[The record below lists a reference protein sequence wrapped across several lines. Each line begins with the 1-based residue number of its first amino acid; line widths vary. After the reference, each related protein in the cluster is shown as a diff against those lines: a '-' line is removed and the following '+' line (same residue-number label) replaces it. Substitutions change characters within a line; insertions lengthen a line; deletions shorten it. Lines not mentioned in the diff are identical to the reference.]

1 MEKITAQELRLKWL
15 EFFKSKQH
23 TIIPSSSLVPEN
35 DPSVLF
41 TMAGMFPLVP
51 YLMGQEHPGGTRV
64 ANVQKCIRTIDIDEV
79 GDNTHLTFFE
89 MMGNWSFGDYFKK
102 EAIEWSYEFL
112 TDEKWLGIPL
122 NRLAFSVFAGDEDAP
137 FDEESYDHWKRL
149 GISEP
154 RIAKL
159 PKEDNWW
166 IAGTTGPCGPDTEM
180 FFWIDD
186 GTPAP
191 ENFQETKDDKRWV
204 EIWNDVFMQ
213 FDKQADGS
221 LVPLKKQNVDT
232 GMGLDRVIAVL
243 NGHKSVY
250 DTELFTGMFNV
261 IGLSQDILT
270 GDEIRKSRIVVDHI
284 RASVFIAADG
294 VEPSN
299 KERGY
304 ILRRL
309 LRRAM
314 VYGKQLNLEG
324 NWFSALIGKVIEE
337 YGSTYPGLMENSEQ
351 LFKILEG
358 EQQKFTKT
366 LEKGLKEFE
375 KVAKNSQS
383 SSPSGGGEEGEI
395 TGTQAFDL
403 YQTFGFPWELTHELA
418 AQMTGKEVDREEF
431 EREFK
436 KHQELSRT
444 ASAGT
449 FKGGLADH
457 SEIVVRYHTAT
468 HLMHKALR
476 DVLGEDVWQKGSN
489 ITAERTRFDFTYPQK
504 MTDEQ
509 KQQVEDL
516 VNGWIIADAEMKQ
529 EMMPLEKARELGAI
543 GLFGEKYAD
552 TVSIYTATDKNGNV
566 ISREFCGGPHVEHT
580 GLVGKFRI
588 AKEEA
593 VSAGVRRIKAVIE

>member
-1 MEKITAQELRLKWL
+1 MNANQLRMKWL
-15 EFFKSKQH
+15 EFFKEKGH

-51 YLMGQEHPGGTRV
+51 YLMGQEHPGGVRV
-64 ANVQKCIRTIDIDEV
+64 ANIQKCIRTIDIDDV

-112 TDEKWLGIPL
+112 TDEKWLNIPL
-122 NRLAFSVFAGDEDAP
+122 DRLAFSVFAGDEDAP
-137 FDEESYDHWKRL
+137 FDSESYEYWKSL
-149 GISEP
+149 GIPEA

-180 FFWIDD
+180 FYWIDSS
-186 GTPAP
+186 TPAP
-191 ENFQETKDDKRWV
+191 QNYQETHDDPRWV
-204 EIWNDVFMQ
+204 EIWNNVFMQ
-213 FDKQADGS
+213 YEKKADGT
-221 LVPLKKQNVDT
+221 LVPLAKQNVDT

-250 DTELFTGMFNV
+250 DSEFFKGMFEV
-261 IGLSQDILT
+261 IGKSNEILS
-270 GDEIRKSRIVVDHI
+270 GDEVRKARIIVDHI
-284 RASVFIAADG
+284 RASVFIAGDG

-309 LRRAM
+309 LRRSM
-314 VYGKQLNLEG
+314 VYARGLNLGEHWMQG
-324 NWFSALIGKVIEE
+324 LIGKVMQE
-337 YGSTYPGLMENSEQ
+337 YSDAYPELVENSE
-351 LFKILEG
+351 KI
-358 EQQKFTKT
+358 FAT
-366 LEKGLKEFE
+366 LESEQNKFGTTLDKGLKEFE
-375 KVAKNSQS
+375 KLFQKQQQI
-383 SSPSGGGEEGEI
+383 SG
-395 TGTQAFDL
+395 TDAFNL
-403 YQTFGFPWELTHELA
+403 YQTFGFPLELTEELA
-418 AQMTGKEVDREEF
+418 ISFGQEVNREEF
-431 EREFK
+431 ASEFK
-436 KHQELSRT
+436 KHQDLSRT
-444 ASAGT
+444 ASAGE

-457 SEIVVRYHTAT
+457 SDIVVRYHTAT
-468 HLMHKALR
+468 HLLHKALR
-476 DVLGEDVWQKGSN
+476 TVLGEDVWQRGSN

-509 KQQVEDL
+509 KKQVEEL
-516 VNGWIIADAEMKQ
+516 VNSWVERDLDMKQ

-552 TVSIYTATDKNGNV
+552 VVSIYTATDKNTGEV

-580 GLVGKFRI
+580 GTIGKVRI

-593 VSAGVRRIKAVIE
+593 VSAGMRRIKAVIE

>member
-1 MEKITAQELRLKWL
+1 MKAQELRTKWL
-15 EFFKSKQH
+15 QFFEEKGH
-23 TIIPSSSLVPEN
+23 TIIPSASLVPEN

-51 YLMGQEHPGGTRV
+51 YLMGQPHPGGTRV

-89 MMGNWSFGDYFKK
+89 MLGNWSFGDYFKK

-112 TDEKWLGIPL
+112 TDEKWLGLPL
-122 NRLAFSVFAGDEDAP
+122 DRLAFSVFAGDDDAP
-137 FDEESYDHWKRL
+137 FDEESYGHWKRL
-149 GISEP
+149 GINEA

-166 IAGTTGPCGPDTEM
+166 IAGATGPCGPDTEM
-180 FFWIDD
+180 FYWIDD
-186 GTPAP
+186 STPAP
-191 ENFQETKDDKRWV
+191 ENFQETHRDGRWV
-204 EIWNDVFMQ
+204 EIWNDVFME
-213 FDKQADGS
+213 FDKQPDGT
-221 LVPLKKQNVDT
+221 LVPLAKKNVDT
-232 GMGLDRVIAVL
+232 GMGLDRVVTVL

-250 DTELFTGMFNV
+250 DTEFFTDMFEV
-261 IGLSQDILT
+261 IGMQNEVMS
-270 GDEIRKSRIVVDHI
+270 GDEVRKARIIVDHV
-284 RASVFIAADG
+284 RAAVFLAADG
-294 VEPSN
+294 VEPAN

-314 VYGKQLNLEG
+314 VYARQLNLTGHWIEG
-324 NWFSALIGKVIEE
+324 LIEKVILE
-337 YGSTYPGLMENSEQ
+337 YGQAYPELNSE
-351 LFKILEG
+351 KIFESILG
-358 EQQKFTKT
+358 EQKKFGTT
-366 LEKGLKEFE
+366 LEKGLKEFD
-375 KVAKNSQS
+375 KLFQKQGSI
-383 SSPSGGGEEGEI
+383 SG
-395 TGTQAFDL
+395 TDAFNL
-403 YQTFGFPWELTHELA
+403 YQSYGFPLELTEELA
-418 AQMTGKEVDREEF
+418 ESFGQNVNKEEF
-431 EREFK
+431 ESGFK
-436 KHQELSRT
+436 AHQDLSRT

-457 SEIVVRYHTAT
+457 SDIVVRYHTAT

-476 DVLGEDVWQKGSN
+476 DVLGPDVWQKGSN

-509 KQQVEDL
+509 KQQVEEL
-516 VNGWIIADAEMKQ
+516 VNKWIQMDAKMEQ
-529 EMMPLEKARELGAI
+529 EMMPLDKAKELGAI

-552 TVSIYTATDKNGNV
+552 TVSIYTATDKDGNV

-580 GLVGKFRI
+580 GLIGKFRI

>member
-1 MEKITAQELRLKWL
+1 MTKITAQDLRNKWL
-15 EFFKSKQH
+15 EFFKEKGH

-89 MMGNWSFGDYFKK
+89 MLGNWSFGDYFK
-102 EAIEWSYEFL
+102 EDAIKWSYEFL
-112 TDEKWLGIPL
+112 TSDKWLNIPL
-122 NRLAFSVFAGDEDAP
+122 ERLAFSVFAGDADAP
-137 FDEESYDHWKRL
+137 FDEESYKHWLDL
-149 GISEP
+149 GIPEA

-180 FFWIDD
+180 FYWIDD

-191 ENFQETKDDKRWV
+191 ANFQETASDPRWV

-213 FDKQADGS
+213 FNKQEDGT
-221 LVPLKKQNVDT
+221 LVPLEKQNVDT

-250 DTELFTGMFNV
+250 DTEFFTGMFDV
-261 IGLSQDILT
+261 IGKSQEVLS
-270 GDEIRKSRIVVDHI
+270 GDELRQARIIVDHV
-284 RASVFIAADG
+284 RASVFIAGDG

-309 LRRAM
+309 LRRSM
-314 VYGKQLNLEG
+314 VYARTLNLQGE
-324 NWFSALIGKVIEE
+324 WLKALVGKVMAE
-337 YGSTYPGLMENSEQ
+337 YSDAYPELIQNNDKIFALLETEQ
-351 LFKILEG
+351 K
-358 EQQKFTKT
+358 KFGTT
-366 LEKGLKEFE
+366 VEKGLKEFGKMFE
-375 KVAKNSQS
+375 KQGQL
-383 SSPSGGGEEGEI
+383 SG
-395 TGTQAFDL
+395 TDAFNL
-403 YQTFGFPWELTHELA
+403 YQSYGFPLELTEELA
-418 AQMTGKEVDREEF
+418 VAAGQEINKEEF
-431 EREFK
+431 ESGFRA
-436 KHQELSRT
+436 HQDLSRT

-457 SEIVVRYHTAT
+457 SDIVVRYHTAT
-468 HLMHKALR
+468 HLLQKALR
-476 DVLGEDVWQKGSN
+476 DVLGPDVWQKGSN
-489 ITAERTRFDFTYPQK
+489 ITADRTRFDFTYPQK

-509 KQQVEDL
+509 KKQVEDL
-516 VNGWIIADAEMKQ
+516 VNKWIQLDAKMEQ
-529 EMMPLEKARELGAI
+529 EMMPLEKAQELGAI

-552 TVSIYTATDKNGNV
+552 TVSIYTVTDKDGNV

-580 GLVGKFRI
+580 ALVGKFRI

>member
-1 MEKITAQELRLKWL
+1 MTAQELRNKWL
-15 EFFKSKQH
+15 EFFKEKGH
-23 TIIPSSSLVPEN
+23 TIIPSASLVPEN

-51 YLMGQEHPGGTRV
+51 YLMGQQHPGGTRV

-79 GDNTHLTFFE
+79 GDDTHLTFFE
-89 MMGNWSFGDYFKK
+89 MLGNWSFGDYFKK

-122 NRLAFSVFAGDEDAP
+122 DRLAFSVFAGDDDAP
-137 FDEESYDHWKRL
+137 FDAESYEHWKRI
-149 GISEP
+149 GIPEE

-159 PKEDNWW
+159 PKEENWW
-166 IAGTTGPCGPDTEM
+166 IAGATGPCGPDTEM
-180 FFWIDD
+180 FYWIDD

-191 ENFQETKDDKRWV
+191 ENFQKTASDPRWV

-213 FDKQADGS
+213 YEKKADGS
-221 LVPLKKQNVDT
+221 LVPLEKQNVDT
-232 GMGLDRVIAVL
+232 GMGLDRVVAVL
-243 NGHKSVY
+243 NGHRSVY
-250 DTELFTGMFNV
+250 DTPFWSGMFEV
-261 IGLSQDILT
+261 IGQQQEILS
-270 GDEIRKSRIVVDHI
+270 GDELRQARIIVDHI

-294 VEPSN
+294 VEPAN

-314 VYGKQLNLEG
+314 VYARALNLQGHWLEG
-324 NWFSALIGKVIEE
+324 LIGKVVVE
-337 YGSTYPGLMENSEQ
+337 YGEAYPELITNSE
-351 LFKILEG
+351 KIFALLEG
-358 EQQKFTKT
+358 EQKKFGSTI
-366 LEKGLKEFE
+366 EKGLKEFAKLFE
-375 KVAKNSQS
+375 KQGSL
-383 SSPSGGGEEGEI
+383 SG
-395 TGTQAFDL
+395 TDAFNL
-403 YQTFGFPWELTHELA
+403 YQSFGFPLELTEELA
-418 AQMTGKEVDREEF
+418 IAAGQEINKEEF
-431 EREFK
+431 ESGFK
-436 KHQELSRT
+436 AHQDLSRT

-457 SEIVVRYHTAT
+457 SDIVIRYHTAT

-476 DVLGEDVWQKGSN
+476 DVLGPDVWQKGSN

-509 KQQVEDL
+509 KKLVEEL
-516 VNGWIIADAEMKQ
+516 VNKWIDMDAKMEQ

-552 TVSIYTATDKNGNV
+552 TVSIYTATDKDGNV

-580 GLVGKFRI
+580 GIIGKFRI

>member
-1 MEKITAQELRLKWL
+1 MYVTAQQLRQKWL
-15 EFFKSKQH
+15 EFFKEKDH
-23 TIIPSSSLVPEN
+23 TIIPSASLVPEN

-51 YLMGQEHPGGTRV
+51 YLMGQPHPGGTRI

-89 MMGNWSFGDYFKK
+89 MLGNWSFGDYFKK
-102 EAIEWSYEFL
+102 EAIAWSYEFL
-112 TDEKWLGIPL
+112 TSNKWLNIPL
-122 NRLAFSVFAGDEDAP
+122 DRLAFSVFAGDDTAP
-137 FDEESYDHWKRL
+137 FDEESFNHWKAL
-149 GISEP
+149 GIPEA

-159 PKEDNWW
+159 GKEDNWW
-166 IAGTTGPCGPDTEM
+166 IAGATGPCGPDTEM
-180 FFWIDD
+180 FYWIDD

-191 ENFQETKDDKRWV
+191 ENFQETHDDPRWV

-213 FDKQADGS
+213 FDKQVNGK
-221 LVPLKKQNVDT
+221 LVPLEKQNVDT

-250 DTELFTGMFNV
+250 DTEFFKGMFEV
-261 IGLSQDILT
+261 IGRQNEIMS
-270 GDEIRKSRIVVDHI
+270 GDELRKARIIVDHI
-284 RASVFIAADG
+284 RASVFIAGDG

-309 LRRAM
+309 LRRSM
-314 VYGKQLNLEG
+314 VYARLLNLQDH
-324 NWFSALIGKVIEE
+324 W
-337 YGSTYPGLMENSEQ
+337 
-351 LFKILEG
+351 LEG
-358 EQQKFTKT
+358 LIERVMAEYSDAYPELVNNSQQIFDNLLGEQKKFGTT

-375 KVAKNSQS
+375 KLFQKQNKL
-383 SSPSGGGEEGEI
+383 SG
-395 TGTQAFDL
+395 TDAFNL
-403 YQTFGFPWELTHELA
+403 YQSYGFPLELTTELA
-418 AQMTGKEVDREEF
+418 ESFGQQVNQEEF
-431 EREFK
+431 AEEFK
-436 KHQELSRT
+436 KHQDLSRT

-457 SEIVVRYHTAT
+457 SDIVVRYHTAT

-476 DVLGEDVWQKGSN
+476 DVLGPDVWQKGSN

-516 VNGWIIADAEMKQ
+516 VNKWIAQDGVVNQ
-529 EMMPLEKARELGAI
+529 EMLPLEKAKELGAI

-552 TVSIYTATDKNGNV
+552 TVSIYTIIDPKTGEV

-580 GLVGKFRI
+580 GQIGKFKI
-588 AKEEA
+588 QKEEA

>member
-1 MEKITAQELRLKWL
+1 MTAQELRMKWL
-15 EFFKSKQH
+15 GFFKEKGH

-51 YLMGQEHPGGTRV
+51 YLMGQEHPGGVRV
-64 ANVQKCIRTIDIDEV
+64 ANVQKCIRTIDIDDV

-112 TDEKWLGIPL
+112 TDKKWLNIPL
-122 NRLAFSVFAGDEDAP
+122 DRLAFSVFAGDEDAP
-137 FDEESYDHWKRL
+137 FDSESYEHWLRL
-149 GISEP
+149 GIPAE

-180 FFWIDD
+180 FYWIDSS
-186 GTPAP
+186 TPAP
-191 ENFQETKDDKRWV
+191 QNYQETHDDPRWV
-204 EIWNDVFMQ
+204 EIWNNVFMQ
-213 FDKQADGS
+213 YEKKADGT
-221 LVPLKKQNVDT
+221 LVPLAKQNVDT

-250 DTELFTGMFNV
+250 DSEFFKGMFEV
-261 IGLSQDILT
+261 IGKSNEILT
-270 GDEIRKSRIVVDHI
+270 GDEVRKARIIVDHI
-284 RASVFIAADG
+284 RASVFIAGDG

-309 LRRAM
+309 LRRSM
-314 VYGKQLNLEG
+314 VYARGLNLGEHWIQG
-324 NWFSALIGKVIEE
+324 LIGKVMQE
-337 YGSTYPGLMENSEQ
+337 YSDAYPELVENSE
-351 LFKILEG
+351 KI
-358 EQQKFTKT
+358 FAT
-366 LEKGLKEFE
+366 LESEQNKFGTTLDKGLKEFE
-375 KVAKNSQS
+375 KLFQKQQQI
-383 SSPSGGGEEGEI
+383 SG
-395 TGTQAFDL
+395 TDAFNL
-403 YQTFGFPWELTHELA
+403 YQTFGFPLELTEELA
-418 AQMTGKEVDREEF
+418 ISFGQEVNREEF
-431 EREFK
+431 ASEFK
-436 KHQELSRT
+436 KHQDLSRT
-444 ASAGT
+444 ASAGE

-457 SEIVVRYHTAT
+457 SDIVVRYHTAT
-468 HLMHKALR
+468 HLLHKALKM
-476 DVLGEDVWQKGSN
+476 VLGDDVAQRGSN
-489 ITAERTRFDFTYPQK
+489 ITAERTRFDFSYPQK

-509 KQQVEDL
+509 KKKVEDL
-516 VNGWIIADAEMKQ
+516 VNKWIGQDLDMKQ

-552 TVSIYTATDKNGNV
+552 IVSVYTASDKNTGEV
-566 ISREFCGGPHVEHT
+566 VSREFCGGPHVEHT
-580 GLVGKFRI
+580 GAIGKFRI

-593 VSAGVRRIKAVIE
+593 VSAGMRRIKAVIE